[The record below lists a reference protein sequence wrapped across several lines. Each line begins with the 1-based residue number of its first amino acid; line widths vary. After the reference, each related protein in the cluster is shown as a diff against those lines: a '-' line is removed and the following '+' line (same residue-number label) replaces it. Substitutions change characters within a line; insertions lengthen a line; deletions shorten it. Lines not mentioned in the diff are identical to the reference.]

1 MSQSIV
7 DDIDITLGNNAK
19 LKVIGVGGGG
29 GNAVQNMIT
38 SGLQGVQFICA
49 NTDMQAL
56 SRNNAP
62 VKIQLGEKLT
72 KGLGA
77 GANPAV
83 GREAALESVNAIREA
98 IGDADMVFVTAGMGG
113 GTGTGAAP
121 VVAQTAKEMGA
132 LTVGVVTKPF
142 SFEGARRRRFAE
154 EGLEEFKQHVDCL
167 ITIPNDRLLAFAPKK
182 TPFSAMLQK
191 ANDVLFYAV
200 KGISDVILADGM
212 INLDFADVRTTMSE
226 SGMALMG
233 TGVAAG
239 ENRARE
245 AAQRAINS
253 PLLED
258 VSLES
263 AKAVLYNITAS
274 MDISTD
280 EIAEI
285 GDIIADATP
294 EDTNIIFGVV
304 YDENIGDELRL
315 TVIATGIDPSAT
327 VVQPVP
333 EPVKSSSVT
342 KFPGSQAAPATRPM
356 EAPQA
361 PAYEQPRPRPVRQ
374 RGDWI
379 PQNSY
384 PQGGYGPYSAQDQ
397 FEKPT
402 YLRTGATLGQ
412 QPMPRRQHNPGHED
426 FTYSEEDFEIPT
438 FIRTQAHGGPPFV
451 PFRCTKTP
459 ASSSCGRFSLYVP
472 TYFVRDAGDDR
483 VLTARA
489 DRAEQDKVRSVG
501 LPPVPDTSGKTAG
514 LAGKTRC
521 FAPASSI
528 LQTARQAWP
537 PQEEMLSRTRKASVP
552 GRYR

>member
-38 SGLQGVQFICA
+38 SGLQGGQFICA

-327 VVQPVP
+327 VVQPVA

-342 KFPGSQAAPATRPM
+342 RFPGSQAAQAARPM

-438 FIRTQAHGGPPFV
+438 FIRTQA
-451 PFRCTKTP
+451 
-459 ASSSCGRFSLYVP
+459 
-472 TYFVRDAGDDR
+472 D
-483 VLTARA
+483 
-489 DRAEQDKVRSVG
+489 
-501 LPPVPDTSGKTAG
+501 
-514 LAGKTRC
+514 
-521 FAPASSI
+521 
-528 LQTARQAWP
+528 
-537 PQEEMLSRTRKASVP
+537 
-552 GRYR
+552 

>member
-1 MSQSIV
+1 MSQAIV

-327 VVQPVP
+327 VVQPVA

-342 KFPGSQAAPATRPM
+342 KFPGSQAAQAARPM

-438 FIRTQAHGGPPFV
+438 FIRTQA
-451 PFRCTKTP
+451 
-459 ASSSCGRFSLYVP
+459 
-472 TYFVRDAGDDR
+472 D
-483 VLTARA
+483 
-489 DRAEQDKVRSVG
+489 
-501 LPPVPDTSGKTAG
+501 
-514 LAGKTRC
+514 
-521 FAPASSI
+521 
-528 LQTARQAWP
+528 
-537 PQEEMLSRTRKASVP
+537 
-552 GRYR
+552 

>member
-167 ITIPNDRLLAFAPKK
+167 ITIPKDRLLAFAPKK

-327 VVQPVP
+327 VVQPVA

-342 KFPGSQAAPATRPM
+342 RFPGSQAAQAARPM

-438 FIRTQAHGGPPFV
+438 FIRTQA
-451 PFRCTKTP
+451 
-459 ASSSCGRFSLYVP
+459 
-472 TYFVRDAGDDR
+472 D
-483 VLTARA
+483 
-489 DRAEQDKVRSVG
+489 
-501 LPPVPDTSGKTAG
+501 
-514 LAGKTRC
+514 
-521 FAPASSI
+521 
-528 LQTARQAWP
+528 
-537 PQEEMLSRTRKASVP
+537 
-552 GRYR
+552 

>member
-29 GNAVQNMIT
+29 GNAVQNMIS

-62 VKIQLGEKLT
+62 VKIQLGDKLT

-315 TVIATGIDPSAT
+315 TVIATGIDPSAA
-327 VVQPVP
+327 VVPPVP

-342 KFPGSQAAPATRPM
+342 KFPGSQAAPAARPM

-412 QPMPRRQHNPGHED
+412 QPLPRRQHNPGHED

-438 FIRTQAHGGPPFV
+438 FIRTQA
-451 PFRCTKTP
+451 
-459 ASSSCGRFSLYVP
+459 
-472 TYFVRDAGDDR
+472 D
-483 VLTARA
+483 
-489 DRAEQDKVRSVG
+489 
-501 LPPVPDTSGKTAG
+501 
-514 LAGKTRC
+514 
-521 FAPASSI
+521 
-528 LQTARQAWP
+528 
-537 PQEEMLSRTRKASVP
+537 
-552 GRYR
+552 

>member
-29 GNAVQNMIT
+29 GNAVQNMIS

-315 TVIATGIDPSAT
+315 TVIATGIDPSAA
-327 VVQPVP
+327 VVPPVP

-342 KFPGSQAAPATRPM
+342 KFPGSQAAPAARPM

-384 PQGGYGPYSAQDQ
+384 PQGGYGPYSAQGQ

-412 QPMPRRQHNPGHED
+412 QPLPRRQHTPGHED

-438 FIRTQAHGGPPFV
+438 FIRTQA
-451 PFRCTKTP
+451 
-459 ASSSCGRFSLYVP
+459 
-472 TYFVRDAGDDR
+472 D
-483 VLTARA
+483 
-489 DRAEQDKVRSVG
+489 
-501 LPPVPDTSGKTAG
+501 
-514 LAGKTRC
+514 
-521 FAPASSI
+521 
-528 LQTARQAWP
+528 
-537 PQEEMLSRTRKASVP
+537 
-552 GRYR
+552 

>member
-29 GNAVQNMIT
+29 GNAVQNMIS

-315 TVIATGIDPSAT
+315 TVIATGIDPSAA
-327 VVQPVP
+327 VVPPVP

-342 KFPGSQAAPATRPM
+342 KFPGSQAAPAARPM

-384 PQGGYGPYSAQDQ
+384 PQGGYAPYSAQDQ

-412 QPMPRRQHNPGHED
+412 QPLPRRQHNPGHED

-438 FIRTQAHGGPPFV
+438 FIRTQA
-451 PFRCTKTP
+451 
-459 ASSSCGRFSLYVP
+459 
-472 TYFVRDAGDDR
+472 D
-483 VLTARA
+483 
-489 DRAEQDKVRSVG
+489 
-501 LPPVPDTSGKTAG
+501 
-514 LAGKTRC
+514 
-521 FAPASSI
+521 
-528 LQTARQAWP
+528 
-537 PQEEMLSRTRKASVP
+537 
-552 GRYR
+552 

>member
-200 KGISDVILADGM
+200 KGISDVILANGM

-327 VVQPVP
+327 VVQPVA

-342 KFPGSQAAPATRPM
+342 KFPGSQAAQAARPM

-438 FIRTQAHGGPPFV
+438 FIRTQA
-451 PFRCTKTP
+451 
-459 ASSSCGRFSLYVP
+459 
-472 TYFVRDAGDDR
+472 D
-483 VLTARA
+483 
-489 DRAEQDKVRSVG
+489 
-501 LPPVPDTSGKTAG
+501 
-514 LAGKTRC
+514 
-521 FAPASSI
+521 
-528 LQTARQAWP
+528 
-537 PQEEMLSRTRKASVP
+537 
-552 GRYR
+552 

>member
-29 GNAVQNMIT
+29 GNAVQNMIS

-167 ITIPNDRLLAFAPKK
+167 ITIPNDRLLALAPKK

-191 ANDVLFYAV
+191 ANDVLVYAV

-315 TVIATGIDPSAT
+315 TVIATGIDPSAA
-327 VVQPVP
+327 VVPPVP

-342 KFPGSQAAPATRPM
+342 KFPGSQAAPAARPM

-412 QPMPRRQHNPGHED
+412 QPLPRRQHNPGHED

-438 FIRTQAHGGPPFV
+438 FIRTQA
-451 PFRCTKTP
+451 
-459 ASSSCGRFSLYVP
+459 
-472 TYFVRDAGDDR
+472 D
-483 VLTARA
+483 
-489 DRAEQDKVRSVG
+489 
-501 LPPVPDTSGKTAG
+501 
-514 LAGKTRC
+514 
-521 FAPASSI
+521 
-528 LQTARQAWP
+528 
-537 PQEEMLSRTRKASVP
+537 
-552 GRYR
+552 

>member
-226 SGMALMG
+226 SG
-233 TGVAAG
+233 VAAG

-327 VVQPVP
+327 VVQPVA

-342 KFPGSQAAPATRPM
+342 KFPGSQAAQAARPM

-438 FIRTQAHGGPPFV
+438 FIRTQA
-451 PFRCTKTP
+451 
-459 ASSSCGRFSLYVP
+459 
-472 TYFVRDAGDDR
+472 D
-483 VLTARA
+483 
-489 DRAEQDKVRSVG
+489 
-501 LPPVPDTSGKTAG
+501 
-514 LAGKTRC
+514 
-521 FAPASSI
+521 
-528 LQTARQAWP
+528 
-537 PQEEMLSRTRKASVP
+537 
-552 GRYR
+552 

>member
-304 YDENIGDELRL
+304 YDESIGDELRL

-327 VVQPVP
+327 VVQPVA

-342 KFPGSQAAPATRPM
+342 KFPGSQAAQAARPM

-438 FIRTQAHGGPPFV
+438 FIRTQA
-451 PFRCTKTP
+451 
-459 ASSSCGRFSLYVP
+459 
-472 TYFVRDAGDDR
+472 D
-483 VLTARA
+483 
-489 DRAEQDKVRSVG
+489 
-501 LPPVPDTSGKTAG
+501 
-514 LAGKTRC
+514 
-521 FAPASSI
+521 
-528 LQTARQAWP
+528 
-537 PQEEMLSRTRKASVP
+537 
-552 GRYR
+552 

>member
-29 GNAVQNMIT
+29 GNAVQNMIS

-191 ANDVLFYAV
+191 ANDVLVYAV

-315 TVIATGIDPSAT
+315 TVIATGIDPSAA
-327 VVQPVP
+327 VVPPVP

-342 KFPGSQAAPATRPM
+342 KFPGSQAAPAARPM

-412 QPMPRRQHNPGHED
+412 QPLPRRQHNPGHED

-438 FIRTQAHGGPPFV
+438 FIRTQA
-451 PFRCTKTP
+451 
-459 ASSSCGRFSLYVP
+459 
-472 TYFVRDAGDDR
+472 D
-483 VLTARA
+483 
-489 DRAEQDKVRSVG
+489 
-501 LPPVPDTSGKTAG
+501 
-514 LAGKTRC
+514 
-521 FAPASSI
+521 
-528 LQTARQAWP
+528 
-537 PQEEMLSRTRKASVP
+537 
-552 GRYR
+552 

>member
-29 GNAVQNMIT
+29 GNAVQNMIS

-315 TVIATGIDPSAT
+315 TVIATGIDPSAA
-327 VVQPVP
+327 VVPPVP

-342 KFPGSQAAPATRPM
+342 KFPGSQAAPAARPM

-361 PAYEQPRPRPVRQ
+361 PAHEQPRPRPVRQ

-412 QPMPRRQHNPGHED
+412 QPLPRRQHNPGHED

-438 FIRTQAHGGPPFV
+438 FIRTQA
-451 PFRCTKTP
+451 
-459 ASSSCGRFSLYVP
+459 
-472 TYFVRDAGDDR
+472 D
-483 VLTARA
+483 
-489 DRAEQDKVRSVG
+489 
-501 LPPVPDTSGKTAG
+501 
-514 LAGKTRC
+514 
-521 FAPASSI
+521 
-528 LQTARQAWP
+528 
-537 PQEEMLSRTRKASVP
+537 
-552 GRYR
+552 

>member
-72 KGLGA
+72 PGLGA

-327 VVQPVP
+327 VVQPVA

-342 KFPGSQAAPATRPM
+342 KFPGSQAAQAARPM

-438 FIRTQAHGGPPFV
+438 FIRTQA
-451 PFRCTKTP
+451 
-459 ASSSCGRFSLYVP
+459 
-472 TYFVRDAGDDR
+472 D
-483 VLTARA
+483 
-489 DRAEQDKVRSVG
+489 
-501 LPPVPDTSGKTAG
+501 
-514 LAGKTRC
+514 
-521 FAPASSI
+521 
-528 LQTARQAWP
+528 
-537 PQEEMLSRTRKASVP
+537 
-552 GRYR
+552 